1 MTTFIGIVIMA
12 AIVIFAVWQAVKL
25 VKAIK
30 NRKKSKDDVS
40 EGVSLESD
48 DKGKE

>member
-1 MTTFIGIVIMA
+1 MTTFIGI
-12 AIVIFAVWQAVKL
+12 AIVVAIAAFAVWQAVKL

-30 NRKKSKDDVS
+30 NRKKNKDDVS